1 VSRGQA
7 SDTHWAETASGGGSE
22 RHGRG
27 RIWGRVAGVV
37 VWSLA
42 VLLGPAAGQ
51 VQAHAVLTGS
61 SPGEGATL
69 NTAPSQ
75 VVLVFDENV
84 QTQFADIV
92 VTAPDGARIS
102 TGDAVVTDNKVTATV
117 GPPTVKGGYTVAWRV
132 VSDDG
137 HPVDGQFTYT
147 LTRHALTTGRVAG
160 PVAIAPTR
168 SSDPW
173 ASEHAAV
180 LAVGAVV
187 GVGLLLL
194 LWQRQHRGWPFAS

>member
-1 VSRGQA
+1 ML
-7 SDTHWAETASGGGSE
+7 
-22 RHGRG
+22 
-27 RIWGRVAGVV
+27 
-37 VWSLA
+37 WSLA

-61 SPGEGATL
+61 SPGEDATL
-69 NTAPSQ
+69 DTAPSR

-84 QTQFADIV
+84 QAQFADIV

-117 GPPTVKGGYTVAWRV
+117 GPPTVRGDYTVAWRV
-132 VSDDG
+132 VSDDNG
-137 HPVDGQFTYT
+137 HPVDGQITYT
-147 LTRHALTTGRVAG
+147 LTRHALTTGQVAG
-160 PVAIAPTR
+160 PVAIIPTATG

-173 ASEHAAV
+173 ASEHVAV

-187 GVGLLLL
+187 AVGLLLL
-194 LWQRQHRGWPFAS
+194 LWQRQHRG

>member
-1 VSRGQA
+1 MSQGQA
-7 SDTHWAETASGGGSE
+7 SDTHDSADEATGRGSK

-27 RIWGRVAGVV
+27 RKWGRVAGVV
-37 VWSLA
+37 LLWSLA
-42 VLLGPAAGQ
+42 ALLGPAAGR

-61 SPGEGATL
+61 SPGDGATL
-69 NTAPSQ
+69 DTAPSR

-102 TGDAVVTDNKVTATV
+102 TGDAAVTDNKVTATV
-117 GPPTVKGGYTVAWRV
+117 GPPTVKGDYTVAWRV

-137 HPVDGQFTYT
+137 HPVVGQFTYT
-147 LTRHALTTGRVAG
+147 LTRHALTTRPVAG
-160 PVAIAPTR
+160 PVAIVPTATG

-173 ASEHAAV
+173 ASEHVAV

-187 GVGLLLL
+187 AVGLLLL
-194 LWQRQHRGWPFAS
+194 LWRRQRGG

>member
-7 SDTHWAETASGGGSE
+7 SDIHWAETATGRGSE
-22 RHGRG
+22 RHSRG

-37 VWSLA
+37 LWSLA

-61 SPGEGATL
+61 SPGEDATL
-69 NTAPSQ
+69 DTAPTR

-84 QTQFADIV
+84 QTQFANIV

-117 GPPTVKGGYTVAWRV
+117 GLPTVRGDYTVAWRV

-147 LTRHALTTGRVAG
+147 LTRRALTTGQVAG
-160 PVAIAPTR
+160 PVAIVPTATG
-168 SSDPW
+168 SSDPG
-173 ASEHAAV
+173 ASEHVAV
-180 LAVGAVV
+180 LSVGAVV
-187 GVGLLLL
+187 AVGWLLF
-194 LWQRQHRGWPFAS
+194 LWQRQHRG